1 MTPNNVET
9 LINLLMLLGL
19 LAALAVWWAHKHGG
33 KRGRIAERA
42 RMAAATHRFESA
54 AADDG
59 GENTPRTERILR
71 RLARI
76 GDKIPLFDAK
86 YRLKLQKEMIKSG
99 YRSHLAVSI
108 LLAVKFFCGLACA
121 AATVMLG
128 SRIPMIGAHPAG
140 RGIAMLMVFIV
151 GMIVP
156 EYVVAFKASRR
167 RKAMAA
173 CLPDALDLLVI
184 CTNAGNSLG
193 VSIRRV
199 ADELK
204 TICPPLSDEFS
215 LAADELK
222 LSGDSTRALNNLAE
236 RIDLPS
242 IRALISTLTQS
253 MRYGT
258 PITQALR
265 TLSRTE
271 RVAHIVSLEEKA
283 AKLAPKM
290 VVPMMLFILPAII
303 AIAAGPAVIQL
314 LAFIAGNSK

>member
-1 MTPNNVET
+1 MNQNQFET
-9 LINLLMLLGL
+9 LINLLMLFGL
-19 LAALAVWWAHKHGG
+19 FAALAIWWMTKHGG
-33 KRGRIAERA
+33 TRGRIAERA
-42 RMAAATHRFESA
+42 RMAAATHRSDNVA
-54 AADDG
+54 TDDDG
-59 GENTPRTERILR
+59 DTMTRGERVMR

-76 GDKIPLFDAK
+76 GDKIPFFDAK
-86 YRLKLQKEMIKSG
+86 YRLKLQKEMVRSG
-99 YRSHLAVSI
+99 YRSNLAVSI

-128 SRIPMIGAHPAG
+128 SRIPMVGVYPAA

-151 GMIVP
+151 GMILP
-156 EYVVAFKASRR
+156 EYVVAFRASRR
-167 RKAMAA
+167 RKMMAG

-199 ADELK
+199 ANELK
-204 TICPPLSDEFS
+204 TICPPLSDEFA

-271 RVAHIVSLEEKA
+271 RLAHIVSLEEKA

-303 AIAAGPAVIQL
+303 SIAAGPAVIQL
-314 LAFIAGNSK
+314 LAFIAGNK

>member
-1 MTPNNVET
+1 MNPNVET
-9 LINLLMLLGL
+9 LVNLLMLLGL
-19 LAALAVWWAHKHGG
+19 FAALALWWQHKHGG
-33 KRGRIAERA
+33 ARGRIAERV
-42 RMAAATHRFESA
+42 RAATAAHRLGAPSL
-54 AADDG
+54 
-59 GENTPRTERILR
+59 TEGDEEPSLR
-71 RLARI
+71 SRVLGRLSRL

-86 YRLKLQKEMIKSG
+86 YRLKLKTEMVRSG
-99 YRSHLAVSI
+99 YRGTHAVSI
-108 LLAVKFFCGLACA
+108 LLAVKFCCGLACA
-121 AATVMLG
+121 ALTVMFG
-128 SRIPMIGAHPAG
+128 AHIPMIGEYPAG
-140 RGIAMLMVFIV
+140 RGIAMLMVFVV
-151 GMIVP
+151 GMILP
-156 EYVVAFKASRR
+156 EYVIAFQAGHR
-167 RKAMAA
+167 RKTMAA

-199 ADELK
+199 ADEMK
-204 TICPPLSDEFS
+204 TICPPLSDEFA
-215 LAADELK
+215 LTADELK

-303 AIAAGPAVIQL
+303 AVAAGPAVIQL

>member
-1 MTPNNVET
+1 MNANQIQA
-9 LINLLMLLGL
+9 LINLLMLLALFAGL
-19 LAALAVWWAHKHGG
+19 ALWWVTRHGG
-33 KRGRIAERA
+33 QRGRIAERA
-42 RMAAATHRFESA
+42 RFVASNLRNDAA
-54 AADDG
+54 
-59 GENTPRTERILR
+59 GEDEEENLTFRKRLMR

-76 GDKIPLFDAK
+76 GDKLPLFDAK
-86 YRLKLQKEMIKSG
+86 YRLKLQKELIRSG
-99 YRSHLAVSI
+99 YRSNTAVSV
-108 LLAVKFFCGLACA
+108 LLAAKFCVGLIG
-121 AATVMLG
+121 ATLAVMLG
-128 SRIPMIGAHPAG
+128 SHIPVLGGYPAV
-140 RGIAMLMVFIV
+140 RGVAMLFAFIV
-151 GMIVP
+151 GMIIP
-156 EYVVAFKASRR
+156 EYIVDMLAKRR
-167 RKAMAA
+167 RSEMAS

-204 TICPPLSDEFS
+204 AICPPLSDEFS
-215 LAADELK
+215 FTADELK
-222 LSGDSTRALNNLAE
+222 LSGDSTRALHGLAE

-271 RVAHIVSLEEKA
+271 RVQHVASLEEKA
-283 AKLAPKM
+283 AQLAPKM

-303 AIAAGPAVIQL
+303 AIAAGPSVIQL
-314 LAFIAGNSK
+314 LDVIARSK

>member
-1 MTPNNVET
+1 MNPDNAQT
-9 LINLLMLLGL
+9 LANLLMLLGL
-19 LAALAVWWAHKHGG
+19 FAALALWWQRKHGG
-33 KRGRIAERA
+33 ARGRIAERA
-42 RMAAATHRFESA
+42 RAAAQRQQSEDA
-54 AADDG
+54 A
-59 GENTPRTERILR
+59 ENDENSPLRSGVLR
-71 RLARI
+71 RLSRL

-86 YRLKLQKEMIKSG
+86 YRLKLQKEMVRSG
-99 YRSHLAVSI
+99 YRGERAVSV
-108 LLAVKFFCGLACA
+108 LLAVKFCCGLCCA
-121 AATVMLG
+121 ALTVMF
-128 SRIPMIGAHPAG
+128 GAHLPMVGEYPAA
-140 RGIAMLMVFIV
+140 RGIAMLMAFVV
-151 GMIVP
+151 GMILP
-156 EYVVAFKASRR
+156 EYVVAFQASRR

-199 ADELK
+199 ADEMK
-204 TICPPLSDEFS
+204 TICPPLSGEFA

-271 RVAHIVSLEEKA
+271 RIAHIVSLEEKA

-303 AIAAGPAVIQL
+303 AVAAGPAVIQL
-314 LAFIAGNSK
+314 LAFIAGASK